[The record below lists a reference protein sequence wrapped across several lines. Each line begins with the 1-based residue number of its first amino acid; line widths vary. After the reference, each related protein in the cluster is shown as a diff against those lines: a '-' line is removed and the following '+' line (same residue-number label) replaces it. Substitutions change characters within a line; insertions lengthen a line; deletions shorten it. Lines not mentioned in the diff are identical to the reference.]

1 VISATAFLMLV
12 ISEGALSQL
21 LPDLVKAQFSFPRQ
35 DLAA

>member
-21 LPDLVKAQFSFPRQ
+21 LPDLVKAQFSFPRH